1 MFNFYNQQ
9 DYPTGDWNA
18 DQSLMNRFSGSWLVD
33 QMIKP
38 YRAITWPF
46 YKDRAFQMVYGAQ
59 NQGPE
64 SKKYFTLDA
73 ARKDYYSLVG
83 GDWTCGGA
91 LGNLEGSPIFDFTDP
106 VTKFKMLAYGCP
118 SYSRSMG
125 GLREMPDA
133 SSGFDKNKEFN
144 LQLPPYNYGEY
155 VMWHGAQFRGSS
167 ASQWEYW
174 HTVLNNMGLLP

>member
-46 YKDRAFQMVYGAQ
+46 YKDRAFQMVYGVQ

-64 SKKYFTLDA
+64 SKKYFSRDA

-83 GDWTCGGA
+83 GDWTGERGQACIVA
-91 LGNLEGSPIFDFTDP
+91 LMAVHFL
-106 VTKFKMLAYGCP
+106 
-118 SYSRSMG
+118 YS
-125 GLREMPDA
+125 
-133 SSGFDKNKEFN
+133 KETAA
-144 LQLPPYNYGEY
+144 G
-155 VMWHGAQFRGSS
+155 
-167 ASQWEYW
+167 
-174 HTVLNNMGLLP
+174 